1 MESND
6 FDNSKYVVAL
16 YMRLSKDDGDKEES
30 ESITN
35 QRKILRAYAKENNYK
50 VYDEYIDDGYSGTN
64 FNRPNFQRMIQDIKA
79 GKINMVITKNL
90 ARLGRDYIET
100 GRYIETFFPE
110 NEIRYIA
117 ILDDVDTYL
126 DKNCDTVAFKN
137 IMNDFYAKETS
148 KNIKKTK
155 NRKKQ
160 EGFYY
165 ISYAPFGYTK
175 IDKAGHLKI
184 NEVEAETVKRIFNEF
199 IGGKGTYQIAQ
210 LLNKEKVITPGIS
223 MNMTGVVNNIT
234 NTTNTWRH
242 TTVKRILTNP
252 IYIGTIVQNKRK
264 KISYKSKKMIA
275 LPKEQHTITENHH
288 PAIINLETWNTVQA
302 IFNSHKGEKIKEE
315 DPLLKSLLYCYHCH
329 NKLQINKKQDKYK
342 DKVTTRRYVICSTAA
357 RTVSN
362 KICYKQYI
370 NYDRLEEKILNK
382 IYSVFAEYLN
392 SDAFNDKEL
401 LSNLIKSQSNKGK
414 LEEKIRQINS
424 QLNSLNKKISTL
436 YNDKLNGLIEEQDFT
451 YFSENMV
458 IERHKLEELK
468 EKTEEEIEEFDKNYD
483 ENEIEEKL
491 KKIIKRIVECK
502 ELKKEDLQQLVNKIE
517 IDKDKNVLIH
527 FNFYELNCIGGYF
540 NFDNTEYRE
549 AISS

>member
-1 MESND
+1 MESNN
-6 FDNSKYVVAL
+6 FDDKSYTVAL

-35 QRKILRAYAKENNYK
+35 QRKILKAFVKENNYK
-50 VYDEYIDDGYSGTN
+50 IYDEYIDDGYSGTN
-64 FNRPNFQRMIQDIKA
+64 FNRPDFKRMIKDIKA
-79 GKINMVITKNL
+79 GKVNMVITKNL

-165 ISYAPFGYTK
+165 TSYAPFGYK
-175 IDKAGHLKI
+175 KVDKSGKLKVD
-184 NEVEAETVKRIFNEF
+184 EVAADVVRRIFKEF
-199 IGGKGTYQIAQ
+199 IGGKGTYQIAK
-210 LLNKEKVITPGIS
+210 LLNQEGIITPGIY

-242 TTVKRILTNP
+242 TTIKRILTNP
-252 IYIGTIVQNKRK
+252 IYIGTVVQNKRK
-264 KISYKSKKMIA
+264 KISYKSKKMIS
-275 LPKEQHTITENHH
+275 LPKNQHTVTENHH
-288 PAIINLETWNTVQA
+288 PAIIDIEVWNTVQTM
-302 IFNSHKGEKIKEE
+302 FENHTGEKIKED

-329 NKLQINKKQDKYK
+329 NKLQVVKKNDKYK
-342 DKVTTRRYVICSTAA
+342 DKVTTRRYIICSTATRA
-357 RTVSN
+357 VTN
-362 KICYKQYI
+362 KICYKQYV
-370 NYDRLEEKILNK
+370 NYDKLEKRVLDKIS
-382 IYSVFAEYLN
+382 SVFEEYLTSN
-392 SDAFNDKEL
+392 AFSHYEL
-401 LSNLIKSQSNKGK
+401 LENLIRSQSNKGK
-414 LEEKIRQINS
+414 LEEKLEQINS
-424 QLNSLNKKISTL
+424 QLNSVNKKISTL
-436 YNDKLNGLIEEQDFT
+436 YNDKLNGLIEEQDYS
-451 YFSENMV
+451 YFSENM
-458 IERHKLEELK
+458 IKERHKLEELQESTQK
-468 EKTEEEIEEFDKNYD
+468 EIEEFDKNYD
-483 ENEIEEKL
+483 GKKIEDKL
-491 KKIIKRIVECK
+491 KKVIKRVVDGK

-527 FNFYELNCIGGYF
+527 FNFYELNCVGGYLGY
-540 NFDNTEYRE
+540 DNTENRE